1 MSLVV
6 DLRNHPLF
14 SVPSLKSSWR
24 CSPYPSILCCLSVF
38 ITVLLRLRKPNPY
51 PTSLLIQPQISI
63 LFHLVHLP
71 LLSTYRPSHNLFSK
85 SCCGFA
91 PSEGVLGAPIGPSSS
106 FLFRFLVLLAGA
118 CVRGSDLLALL
129 RCWGFGGEN
138 WLGLFLV
145 AGSFVLC
152 CEPFVEFNEEL
163 IFFRWLDVWLLA
175 RWWQLWRSGCVGWGL
190 GFFYPAFLLI
200 GLWPTPPYWA
210 NLMYLYRAF
219 FYQQNC
225 LLCFRQ

>member
-51 PTSLLIQPQISI
+51 PTSLLIQPQTSI

-106 FLFRFLVLLAGA
+106 FLFRFLVLLAGV

-129 RCWGFGGEN
+129 RC
-138 WLGLFLV
+138 
-145 AGSFVLC
+145 
-152 CEPFVEFNEEL
+152 
-163 IFFRWLDVWLLA
+163 
-175 RWWQLWRSGCVGWGL
+175 
-190 GFFYPAFLLI
+190 
-200 GLWPTPPYWA
+200 
-210 NLMYLYRAF
+210 
-219 FYQQNC
+219 
-225 LLCFRQ
+225 